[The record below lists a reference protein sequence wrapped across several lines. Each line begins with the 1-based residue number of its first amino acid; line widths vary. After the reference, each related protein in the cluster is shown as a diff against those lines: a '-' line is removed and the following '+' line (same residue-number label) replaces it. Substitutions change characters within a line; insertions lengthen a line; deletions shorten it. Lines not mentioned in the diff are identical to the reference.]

1 MYEVVARLDKQY
13 RVVIPSVIRHLIGDP
28 HPGDVVKIIVVEK
41 VAPKDKTNAL
51 GNPTLSEDALTA

>member
-28 HPGDVVKIIVVEK
+28 RPGDVVKIIVVEK

-51 GNPTLSEDALTA
+51 SHPILSEDALTA